1 VVAVK
6 VTFWAVSVEID
17 TETFDG
23 GPGTVVTASVAEAAE
38 VPTLLVAV
46 IVNE

>member
-1 VVAVK
+1 MND
-6 VTFWAVSVEID
+6 TIWLLSLELD

-23 GPGTVVTASVAEAAE
+23 GPGTVVTASVEDAAE